1 MIEMRVVLAILNIA
15 ADVIDQLDNGT
26 GADAASFHSVIEL
39 SSEHRVL
46 SIDRIG
52 EQEAVTL
59 LRAANELDI
68 QNLDQRLRVDVA
80 GVDSLDRIRR

>member
-1 MIEMRVVLAILNIA
+1 MIEMRVVLAILNRA

-26 GADAASFHSVIEL
+26 GADAASLYSVIEL

-46 SIDRIG
+46 SGDRIG

-59 LRAANELDI
+59 LRAAYELDI

-80 GVDSLDRIRR
+80 GVDSRDRIHR